1 MMKAVPLVADCER
14 LATSFEAV
22 KIASTTPMA
31 NKEWPKEIGKGDVV
45 IQRLA

>member
-1 MMKAVPLVADCER
+1 MKAVPLVAVCER

-22 KIASTTPMA
+22 KIASMTPMA
-31 NKEWPKEIGKGDVV
+31 NKKWLKEIVKSDGV